1 MIQRLQKKA
10 LSLGATDFGYSRTKN
25 KKYYVIYNG
34 RRINFG
40 AKGYEDF
47 TTHKSIPRQMAYWA
61 RHSKIKN
68 KKGQRV
74 INDKESPSYWSARL
88 LWHA

>member
-10 LSLGATDFGYSRTKN
+10 LTLGATDFGRSKVKD
-25 KKYYVIYNG
+25 KKFYVIYNG

-40 AKGYEDF
+40 ADGYSDF
-47 TTHKSIPRQMAYWA
+47 TKHKDVGRQRAYWS

-68 KKGQRV
+68 KQGRRV
-74 INDKESPSYWSARL
+74 INDKNSPSYWSSRL
-88 LWHA
+88 LWM